1 MTIEPGKMG
10 LYPSCRP
17 PLTAGQYSLELE
29 HTLHKDGDGTDGSG
43 LNQNIAP
50 ITQGVKVEGPR
61 FILAPGE
68 VHSMFPPPYDRG
80 NFCNRLP
87 QIVLRRRT
95 LPWERTLD
103 GSDAGAPWMAL
114 LLVNENENVPAPRQM
129 TVDDM
134 IAESS
139 MGGLPQL
146 PSNTPKLYAPA
157 LADLTSSER
166 TQSCLAVDM
175 DGRMFKAICPTP
187 EEVELLAHVRVV
199 STEDKELLGQ
209 DEDGWFS
216 VVTGHRFPD
225 KDLNK
230 KDGLVHRA
238 LLVSLE
244 GQQANM
250 TRNYSSSD
258 RVRLVVLA
266 TWEFTSK
273 NNGDFQ
279 TTLTNIGKNGGV
291 GLLGDVRHNCVLQG
305 ETEED
310 RNSLVI
316 ETSHV
321 PVNQSYRTGEQGV
334 GLYRGPLTPSPIA
347 YEPIVCHHADEAL
360 MIDPV
365 TGLEHIGYGAAF
377 ELGRLLGASDES
389 LAVGLMKWRRG
400 DYEDGQGQAN
410 VADLLVDFE
419 IPELYNEDLF
429 KPDILGGFMDPLAP
443 LINPGPDFV
452 ENSGN
457 FMDLC
462 GMSPNFVN
470 QRFDTMVSGIA
481 ELEHVGLDT
490 VEQELGQEGMFDQVS
505 LESQLEF
512 QDVGFAEHLGADMR
526 VEIAHRNR
534 ENTKAVEVVIRKE
547 GIVK

>member
-1 MTIEPGKMG
+1 MTIESGQMG

-17 PLTAGQYSLELE
+17 PLTAGQYSLTVK
-29 HTLHKDGDGTDGSG
+29 HTLQKDGDGTDGSG
-43 LNQNIAP
+43 LSQSIAP
-50 ITQGVKVEGPR
+50 VTQDIKVEGPR

-68 VHSMFPPPYDRG
+68 VHSMFPPPNDRG
-80 NFCNRLP
+80 NFYNRLP

-103 GSDAGAPWMAL
+103 TLAGSDEGPPWMAL
-114 LLVNENENVPAPRQM
+114 LLVTENEIEKDDLKPM
-129 TVDDM
+129 TVNDL
-134 IAESS
+134 IAGSDT
-139 MGGLPQL
+139 LR
-146 PSNTPKLYAPA
+146 TPA
-157 LADLTSSER
+157 LVNLTSSER
-166 TQSCLAVDM
+166 TQSCLTVEM
-175 DGRMFKAICPTP
+175 EGRMFKAICPTP

-225 KDLNK
+225 QDFDK

-244 GQQANM
+244 GQHTNM
-250 TRNYSSSD
+250 TRNYRPSD

-310 RNSLVI
+310 RNTLVI

-360 MIDPV
+360 LIDPV

-410 VADLLVDFE
+410 AADLLVDFE

-452 ENSGN
+452 ENSGH

-462 GMSPNFVN
+462 GMSPDFVN
-470 QRFDTMVSGIA
+470 QRFDTIVSGIA

-490 VEQELGQEGMFDQVS
+490 VEHELGQEGMFDQVS
-505 LESQLEF
+505 HEYQSEF
-512 QDVGFAEHLGADMR
+512 QDVSFADHLGADMK
-526 VEIAHRNR
+526 VEMNHRNR
-534 ENTKAVEVVIRKE
+534 QNTKAIEVVVRME

>member
-1 MTIEPGKMG
+1 MTIKLGEMG

-17 PLTAGQYSLELE
+17 PLTVGQYSLALK

-50 ITQGVKVEGPR
+50 ITQDIKVEGPR

-68 VHSMFPPPYDRG
+68 VHSMFPPPHDRG

-103 GSDAGAPWMAL
+103 GSDEGPPWMAL
-114 LLVNENENVPAPRQM
+114 LLVNENELENEKVTEPRQM
-129 TVDDM
+129 RVNDM
-134 IAESS
+134 IAGSDT
-139 MGGLPQL
+139 LR
-146 PSNTPKLYAPA
+146 TPA
-157 LADLTSSER
+157 LVNLTSSER
-166 TQSCLAVDM
+166 TQSCLTVDM

-225 KDLNK
+225 KDPNKRDGLK

-244 GQQANM
+244 GQHANM
-250 TRNYSSSD
+250 TRNYRPSD

-273 NNGDFQ
+273 KNGDFQ

-305 ETEED
+305 GTEED
-310 RNSLVI
+310 RNTLVI

-360 MIDPV
+360 LIDPI

-377 ELGRLLGASDES
+377 ELGRLLGASDET

-443 LINPGPDFV
+443 LVNPGPDFV
-452 ENSGN
+452 ENSGY

-462 GMSPNFVN
+462 GMSPDFVN
-470 QRFDTMVSGIA
+470 QRFDTIVSGIA

-490 VEQELGQEGMFDQVS
+490 VAQEVGQEGIFDQVS
-505 LESQLEF
+505 LESQAEF
-512 QDVGFAEHLGADMR
+512 QDVSFSDLLGAGMKLEMD
-526 VEIAHRNR
+526 HRSR
-534 ENTKAVEVVIRKE
+534 QNTKAIEEVVRME